1 MLMIYYIYDN
11 YENEYYFSIVLF
23 LTKIYFINL
32 EDSNTKDQSDSKED
46 WFKDRLANFENS
58 R

>member
-32 EDSNTKDQSDSKED
+32 EDTNTKDQSDSKED

>member
-11 YENEYYFSIVLF
+11 YESEYYFSIVLF

-32 EDSNTKDQSDSKED
+32 EDTNTKDQSDSKED

>member
-23 LTKIYFINL
+23 LTKIYFFNL
-32 EDSNTKDQSDSKED
+32 EDTNTKDQSDSKED